1 MPDANLIIRS
11 SDSVDFQVHKSVLAM
26 VSPIFREML
35 SLPQPSDGESVGGL
49 PVVELSEDSDLLNS
63 LVSLLYPAN
72 VVIPNSYDKVLYLLV
87 TCQQRYLINLTLPQ
101 GFVSTRGVS
110 EIRDSFSTVV
120 YPRQGQAQGI
130 PNVKG
135 SRGLLCIRDCKSQRA
150 HPGDGMRSTA
160 DLGPPDDIRSCWRRT
175 AIV

>member
-35 SLPQPSDGESVGGL
+35 SLPQPLDGESVGGL